1 MLQLRDFYADDAP
14 FLVQYLNDEQVTRF
28 ITAAIPK
35 PYTLSDAK
43 WWIEHSEGNPLIQAV
58 CLDGQLIG
66 CISAQP
72 GQFEYQRSAEL
83 GYWLASPMWRQG
95 YGSQAVALFVEQ
107 LKHTQRF
114 KRLFVSVVTANLASI
129 GVLQNNDFELE
140 GTLKQVSCKDGHYFD
155 EHIYAKLL

>member
-1 MLQLRDFYADDAP
+1 MLQLRDFYADDVP

-58 CLDGQLIG
+58 CLDGHLIG

-95 YGSQAVALFVEQ
+95 YGSHAVALFV
-107 LKHTQRF
+107 
-114 KRLFVSVVTANLASI
+114 
-129 GVLQNNDFELE
+129 
-140 GTLKQVSCKDGHYFD
+140 
-155 EHIYAKLL
+155 